1 MTSFPTILY
10 KTPGPHKKPR
20 GGTYK
25 TTGAADKAEFDAL
38 LKQGWFASYEEAAA
52 SLLRG
57 GAVTATKIIE
67 AAEAFEDAVDEVSA
81 PTRDELEAKAKE
93 LGVSFNARTSDKKL
107 AERIAEALEG

>member
-1 MTSFPTILY
+1 MTDFPTILY

-20 GGTYK
+20 GDTYK

-38 LKQGWFASYEEAAA
+38 LKKGWFPSYEEAVAGQAA
-52 SLLRG
+52 D
-57 GAVTATKIIE
+57 KIIE
-67 AAEAFEDAVDEVSA
+67 AAEAFDDAIDEVSD

-107 AERIAEALEG
+107 AERIAAALEG

>member
-38 LKQGWFASYEEAAA
+38 LKKGWFPSYEEAAA
-52 SLLRG
+52 G
-57 GAVTATKIIE
+57 KIAGKIIE

-81 PTRDELEAKAKE
+81 PTRDELETKAKE

>member
-1 MTSFPTILY
+1 MTDFPTILY

-25 TTGAADKAEFDAL
+25 TTGAADKAEFDEL
-38 LKQGWFASYEEAAA
+38 LKKGWFPSYEEAAA
-52 SLLRG
+52 G
-57 GAVTATKIIE
+57 KIAGKIIE

-93 LGVSFNARTSDKKL
+93 LGASFNARTSDKKL

>member
-25 TTGAADKAEFDAL
+25 TTGAADKAEFDEL
-38 LKQGWFASYEEAAA
+38 LKKGWFPSYEEAAA
-52 SLLRG
+52 G
-57 GAVTATKIIE
+57 KIAGKIIE

-81 PTRDELEAKAKE
+81 PTRDELETKAKE

>member
-1 MTSFPTILY
+1 MTDFPTILY

-25 TTGAADKAEFDAL
+25 TTGAADKAEFDEL
-38 LKQGWFASYEEAAA
+38 LKKGWFPSYEEAAA
-52 SLLRG
+52 G
-57 GAVTATKIIE
+57 KIAGKIIE

-81 PTRDELEAKAKE
+81 PTRDELETKAKE

>member
-25 TTGAADKAEFDAL
+25 TTGAADKAQFDAL
-38 LKQGWFASYEEAAA
+38 LKQGWAPSYEEAAA
-52 SLLRG
+52 G
-57 GAVTATKIIE
+57 KAAEKIIE
-67 AAEAFEDAVDEVSA
+67 AAEAFDDSVDDVSD
-81 PTRDELEAKAKE
+81 PTRDELEDKAKE

-107 AERIAEALEG
+107 AERIAAALEG